1 MARNAGIERRLA
13 SGFVLQ
19 NGLLVKGS
27 GRDKVELRPTA
38 LIPSRS
44 GEQDF
49 DPFRDAFA
57 THLGA
62 ECEGPNRYRVGGR
75 DGLLLDANGAC
86 RDESDCP
93 ECGSSPIVR
102 DVAGKVVEGGEYR
115 WSVPVTGRPGEWMDC
130 RRCVTDEEHK
140 AAVAVHDAQLAMKAA
155 AQSRAGGR
163 R

>member
-1 MARNAGIERRLA
+1 MARNACIERRQA

-19 NGLLVKGS
+19 NGLLVKGT
-27 GRDKVELRPTA
+27 GRAKVELRPTA

-49 DPFRDAFA
+49 DGFRDAFA
-57 THLGA
+57 TRLGA
-62 ECEGPNRYRVGGR
+62 ECEGPNRYRLGGR

-86 RDESDCP
+86 RDEGECP

-102 DVAGKVVEGGEYR
+102 DVAGRVVEGGEYR

-130 RRCVTDEEHK
+130 RRCVTDEEHR
-140 AAVAVHDAQLAMKAA
+140 AAVAAHDAAMAARAA
-155 AQSRAGGR
+155 AASRGGR